1 MTVDRVDFLR
11 RTLTVDRQLVLLPRL
26 APYLAP
32 VKSEASNRTVPLP
45 RVVVDA
51 LADHLRRYPARLDG
65 WVFTDDTGVPLRRTA
80 FSREVWRPAV
90 AAVGAPVGTG
100 FHDLRHYYASL
111 LKMGGIASDASFGV
125 LCDRRMTRTCG
136 FMPVGLAG

>member
-80 FSREVWRPAV
+80 FSREVCDPPSQRS
-90 AAVGAPVGTG
+90 GRRSERGSTI
-100 FHDLRHYYASL
+100 YATTTPR
-111 LKMGGIASDASFGV
+111 
-125 LCDRRMTRTCG
+125 C
-136 FMPVGLAG
+136 